1 MAARPPA
8 AVPPA
13 VQRPA
18 DDTPRRGAAPA
29 GAAAVVAVA
38 FSGGFDSLALLHAT
52 CRAAAGTGV
61 QVVALHVHHGLL
73 PEADAWLDRARRLC
87 ARWRQR
93 GWPLTLRWARLDGR
107 PAPGDSLEAWARAGR
122 YAALARLAGEAGA
135 SLVLLAQHRRDQAET
150 VLLQALR
157 GGGPEGLSAMPAAA
171 RRAGLQWAR
180 PWLDQPR
187 SAIEAYLRRHRLRA
201 VEDPSNA
208 DPRLARARLRQ
219 QLWPALL
226 AAFPDAETA
235 LARAAQRAQQARAA
249 LDELAALDLAPLVD
263 DAGRLAVAGWRSL
276 SPARQANALRAWWRA
291 QTGRGAPDT
300 LVQRLLAEVP
310 ARGAAAWPA
319 GAGWSCRFYRGR
331 LQAGPGEL
339 AAAGTAA
346 TVPVQRARRAAGAGT
361 AATAATAAGAPG
373 AALPPSSPALLDLS
387 RPGLHPVPGWSGWLE
402 VRAVARGGLDAAA
415 LRAVQARARSGGERF
430 QGHAAGLPRSL
441 KKQYQ
446 QAGIPAQARA
456 GPLLW
461 AADGRLLFVPGLGVD
476 ARWPAAPDG
485 AGLALHW
492 RPQPAS
498 PGPLAPPG

>member
-1 MAARPPA
+1 MAARLPA
-8 AVPPA
+8 AAPPVA
-13 VQRPA
+13 PRPA
-18 DDTPRRGAAPA
+18 DPPPSPPVVLAE
-29 GAAAVVAVA
+29 AAAVVAVA
-38 FSGGFDSLALLHAT
+38 FSGGLDSLALLHAT

-87 ARWRQR
+87 ARWRRR

-122 YAALARLAGEAGA
+122 YAALSRLAGEAGA
-135 SLVLLAQHRRDQAET
+135 TLVLLAQHRRDQAET

-157 GGGPEGLSAMPAAA
+157 GGGPAGLSAMPVAAQ
-171 RRAGLQWAR
+171 RHGLQWAR

-187 SAIEAYLRRHRLRA
+187 SAIEAYLRCHRLRP

-208 DPRLARARLRQ
+208 DPRLARARLRR

-263 DAGRLAVAGWRSL
+263 DTGGLAVAGWRGL

-291 QTGRGAPDT
+291 ETGRGAPDA

-319 GAGWSCRFYRGR
+319 GAGWSCRLYRGR
-331 LQAGPGEL
+331 LQASLGALAPVAAP
-339 AAAGTAA
+339 AAAPA
-346 TVPVQRARRAAGAGT
+346 
-361 AATAATAAGAPG
+361 AATAEAPVS
-373 AALPPSSPALLDLS
+373 ARLDLS
-387 RPGLHPVPGWSGWLE
+387 RPGRHPVPGWPGWLE
-402 VRAVARGGLDAAA
+402 VRAVARGGIDAAA

-430 QGHAAGLPRSL
+430 QSHAAGLPRSL
-441 KKQYQ
+441 KQQYQ
-446 QAGIPAQARA
+446 QAGIPAHERT

-461 AADGRLLFVPGLGVD
+461 AADGRLLFVPRLGVD
-476 ARWPAAPDG
+476 ARWPAASDG
-485 AGLALHW
+485 AGLALRW
-492 RPQPAS
+492 WPQPAA
-498 PGPLAPPG
+498 PGPLPPAG